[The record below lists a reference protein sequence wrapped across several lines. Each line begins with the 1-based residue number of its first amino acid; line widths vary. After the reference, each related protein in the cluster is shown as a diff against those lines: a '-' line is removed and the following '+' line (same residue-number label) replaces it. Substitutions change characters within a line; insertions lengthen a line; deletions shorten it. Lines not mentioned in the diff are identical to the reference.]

1 MFYYEGNFKKM
12 KSMKSYAFYSPRKES
27 RINSNSN
34 YKEKILKYFSS
45 RIRLKSNKMMTKIK
59 GFKIDKNPLPSKATF
74 NIITYKKE
82 KENEKRRQYILNR
95 IRHNY
100 AQGIAANYNIMFIT
114 NILSNKSNSI
124 KSRFIELLNIIETKE
139 LLNNYYLRGESKIKL
154 AYLTKLFSKN
164 IRIYPN
170 YIKNIEIY
178 PIMSKNLIEKEKL
191 IQRIENNKRIN
202 VLKLKLLKFINN
214 DKYKDKDKSEIK
226 FNKKDISLTDSEN
239 IDLEENL
246 NYLND
251 DDSFSNSFR
260 KKNDSF
266 NKIQNLIDDI
276 SLFLNKYDKDND
288 IDIVKENKQIKKENI
303 NINLNS
309 IDIGNNILNNINICN
324 EQKYKIK
331 KNKLNIKSFS
341 FYKNKKIKNLVFADF
356 IQNNKKMV
364 KFQTNNDN
372 KDTSKEIRYN
382 NVIKTEKNIS
392 FKNNE
397 KYNINFQTIENKIKI
412 PLILNSDK
420 NLSKN
425 NFNTIS
431 NNLDIFNIKT
441 IPSTFRKKYF
451 KPTNIF
457 LDNIYK
463 NKKNMK
469 KSKITYSIVNIVRK
483 FGLSKNLNENAKGI
497 SILNRNKKSKKN
509 FSQKKLLNFEVKN
522 ILSLIQKKD
531 KGKRNIPI
539 YG

>member
-1 MFYYEGNFKKM
+1 MN
-12 KSMKSYAFYSPRKES
+12 KE
-27 RINSNSN
+27 I
-34 YKEKILKYFSS
+34 
-45 RIRLKSNKMMTKIK
+45 
-59 GFKIDKNPLPSKATF
+59 
-74 NIITYKKE
+74 
-82 KENEKRRQYILNR
+82 
-95 IRHNY
+95 
-100 AQGIAANYNIMFIT
+100 
-114 NILSNKSNSI
+114 
-124 KSRFIELLNIIETKE
+124 
-139 LLNNYYLRGESKIKL
+139 
-154 AYLTKLFSKN
+154 
-164 IRIYPN
+164 
-170 YIKNIEIY
+170 
-178 PIMSKNLIEKEKL
+178 
-191 IQRIENNKRIN
+191 
-202 VLKLKLLKFINN
+202 
-214 DKYKDKDKSEIK
+214 KDKSEIK
-226 FNKKDISLTDSEN
+226 INKKDFSLTDSEN

-251 DDSFSNSFR
+251 EESFSNSFQ

-431 NNLDIFNIKT
+431 NNLDIFDIKT

-469 KSKITYSIVNIVRK
+469 KSKITYTIVNIVRK

-497 SILNRNKKSKKN
+497 SILNRNKKSKKKL
-509 FSQKKLLNFEVKN
+509 SKKKLLNFEVKN

-531 KGKRNIPI
+531 KRKRNIPI